1 MSSNVPIYR
10 SLDRLKHHPE
20 KRVAL
25 TAKVSLSAF
34 IDLELELEEAKALLK
49 SNQRAFQK
57 NLSRFNYK
65 DEVVM
70 YDAYK
75 AIDAYLL
82 RNP

>member
-10 SLDRLKHHPE
+10 SLERLKSHSE

-34 IDLELELEEAKALLK
+34 IDLELELREAKALLK
-49 SNQRAFQK
+49 SNQYAFQK
-57 NLSRFNYK
+57 NLASFNVK

-75 AIDAYLL
+75 SIDAFLVKH
-82 RNP
+82 P